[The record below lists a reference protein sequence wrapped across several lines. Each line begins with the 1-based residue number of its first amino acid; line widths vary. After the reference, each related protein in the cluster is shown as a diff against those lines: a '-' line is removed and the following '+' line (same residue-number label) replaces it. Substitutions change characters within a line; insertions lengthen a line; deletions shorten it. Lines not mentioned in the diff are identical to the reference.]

1 MRWISSRLNSK
12 YFKSQFISSINHAR
26 WRTFLL
32 RKKIGKAI
40 IVIVV
45 PGLEHICIPCVRL
58 LSPFFTIILVD
69 NGLSKQASQWLSFA
83 LPHSP
88 IFKLQTSFKGRGRY
102 TFPHGNALE
111 LLTCVPYD
119 LIFLDPDCYIF
130 EPSLIVD
137 LFHRLETHAIASL
150 YADHRMPG
158 FSMPDTYCFGINAK
172 SVSYLRSFFDI
183 RFGVTS
189 DLSSPLLDCAI
200 QVWGNPVPFPHPG
213 KNYFDTVHSVAISA
227 YLTGMGVSI
236 TPSSKGEAYHV
247 LGTSYRLDE
256 LQDSFSDINTTALNA
271 HYFHCLVAE
280 YISMPLPNSNVN
292 KLISYYGGSIGILD
306 KFPGFTQSQQRFT
319 TDELF
324 TAMLQRKVLFW
335 DSETFC
341 EHLT

>member
-1 MRWISSRLNSK
+1 
-12 YFKSQFISSINHAR
+12 
-26 WRTFLL
+26 
-32 RKKIGKAI
+32 
-40 IVIVV
+40 
-45 PGLEHICIPCVRL
+45 
-58 LSPFFTIILVD
+58 
-69 NGLSKQASQWLSFA
+69 
-83 LPHSP
+83 
-88 IFKLQTSFKGRGRY
+88 
-102 TFPHGNALE
+102 
-111 LLTCVPYD
+111 
-119 LIFLDPDCYIF
+119 
-130 EPSLIVD
+130 
-137 LFHRLETHAIASL
+137 
-150 YADHRMPG
+150 
-158 FSMPDTYCFGINAK
+158 
-172 SVSYLRSFFDI
+172 
-183 RFGVTS
+183 
-189 DLSSPLLDCAI
+189 
-200 QVWGNPVPFPHPG
+200 
-213 KNYFDTVHSVAISA
+213 
-227 YLTGMGVSI
+227 MGVSI